1 MRSFLVVALWV
12 SASHARRVQ
21 TTIEQLAS
29 SGEETLASALLAMQ
43 PAHSNL
49 NRQVRTQVVPN
60 TVRTSP
66 VNMQTA
72 GSTAMKEGVVHF
84 SWSEIGSGDIATQL
98 GKLTGPCVQQMDLAT
113 RTMKEFNDNFDKF
126 IAAAQSQ
133 GTMEL
138 LKGSGPFTLLVPVDS
153 SISKNVDTKAHI
165 LNGKF
170 SLEDLAAGGSAQTLA
185 GTTVEYRKALKLVK
199 VEDASVK
206 AVFNPADHRGGKLS
220 TAFPFDVEC
229 TNGVIHAIDEPLVET
244 NEPLPAQAPA
254 SGAPAQAPPA
264 SLGATGDYLAS
275 LGAQAPPAP
284 APASGMMGGYPSR
297 PSKGTSFGL
306 R

>member
-1 MRSFLVVALWV
+1 
-12 SASHARRVQ
+12 VQ
-21 TTIEQLAS
+21 TTIEQLPG
-29 SGEETLASALLAMQ
+29 SGEETLASVLLAMQ
-43 PAHSNL
+43 PAHSSL
-49 NRQVRTQVVPN
+49 NRHVRTQVVPN
-60 TVRTSP
+60 IVRTSL
-66 VNMQTA
+66 VNMQTKE
-72 GSTAMKEGVVHF
+72 STAMKEGVVHF
-84 SWSEIGSGDIATQL
+84 SWSDIGSGDIATQL

-244 NEPLPAQAPA
+244 NEPLPAQTPA
-254 SGAPAQAPPA
+254 SAPAQAPPA
-264 SLGATGDYLAS
+264 PYPSAGSATGDYLAS

-284 APASGMMGGYPSR
+284 APASGMMGGYPTR
-297 PSKGTSFGL
+297 QSKGTSFGL